1 MAIRHSGNMQNE
13 ILFEEHQGDIN
24 AKRVSLVSAP
34 TIYIIGDIGLT
45 PTLGSRATYSNA
57 TTTAVPLLIYGADTQ
72 RRSILLRNISSATVF
87 VGFNSS
93 VSTSQ
98 GMPLTRDDTLMIDQ
112 SDRDI
117 YAVSDSTGHSIR
129 WIAELD

>member
-1 MAIRHSGNMQNE
+1 MAVQHQGNVQPT
-13 ILFEEHQGDIN
+13 LDLEEHQGDIN

-72 RRSILLRNISSATVF
+72 RRSVLLRNISTTTIF
-87 VGFNSS
+87 IGFNSS

-98 GMPLTRDDTLMIDQ
+98 GMPLTRDDTLTIDQ

-117 YAVSDSTGHSIR
+117 YAVSDATGHSIR
-129 WIAELD
+129 W